1 MSKST
6 KDIKLKDTVLNS
18 MPGETEGAAPPA
30 PAVVPDSNIYFD
42 TSPTAGSQINY
53 GKTYTKK
60 DYQQS
65 QSVIDAYNAL
75 QQHNANKPG
84 KYNSRWQSTID
95 NVINKILNRE
105 KFSYDLNGDAL
116 YHQYKDQY
124 TTQGKL
130 AMMNTMGQAAAM
142 TGGYGSS
149 YSQAAGQQ
157 AYQGYLQQLNEVVPQ
172 LYQMAYDRYNQEG
185 QDMYS
190 QYSMLSA
197 QDQAEYG
204 KYRDE
209 VSDYYTDRDYLTGVY
224 NSERDFDYVQYQ
236 YNSDMEYNAYRD
248 QVKDAQWQ
256 ADFDEAIRRYNEQ
269 LAYTKDRDAIEDKR
283 YEDSVAYNKERDA
296 IEDKRYEGSV
306 AYDKER
312 DAIEDK
318 RYADSVAYN
327 KERDALEDKRYED
340 ALEAEKIAKQDKIDA
355 ENRAK
360 NHDIAINLIAAGE
373 EVPYEVQKLAGLS
386 NTEISAYRKIYSAA
400 GGATSDPTK
409 VSDLTQIADKVI
421 EVYENYGPE
430 AAAAYGYMYEQNGY
444 VDNNELSIILSAVE
458 GAEAEEGGA
467 TDTYV
472 EPLAKP
478 NGETVEPDDET
489 EKEKNKRKTIGG
501 GNRTNDVASTFK

>member
-1 MSKST
+1 M
-6 KDIKLKDTVLNS
+6 D
-18 MPGETEGAAPPA
+18 
-30 PAVVPDSNIYFD
+30 NIPY
-42 TSPTAGSQINY
+42 
-53 GKTYTKK
+53 KKK
-60 DYQQS
+60 DYTQS
-65 QSVIDAYNAL
+65 QSVTDAYNAM

-84 KYNSRWQSTID
+84 DYNSKWQGTID
-95 NVINKILNRE
+95 DTINKILNRE

-116 YHQYKDQY
+116 YQQYKDQY

-197 QDQAEYG
+197 QDQSEYG
-204 KYRDE
+204 RHRDT
-209 VSDYYTDRDYLTGVY
+209 VADYYTDRDYLTGIW
-224 NSERDFDYVQYQ
+224 NSERDFDYGQYQ
-236 YNSDMEYNAYRD
+236 FDTDMEYNAYRD

-256 ADFDEAIRRYNEQ
+256 ADFDEAIRQYNEQ

-283 YEDSVAYNKERDA
+283 YEDSVAYSKERDA
-296 IEDKRYEGSV
+296 IEDKRYEDSV
-306 AYDKER
+306 AYGKERDAIEDKRYEDALAYDKER

-318 RYADSVAYN
+318 RYEDSVAYGKERDAIEDQRYADSVAYN
-327 KERDALEDKRYED
+327 KDRDAIEDQRYED
-340 ALEAEKIAKQDKIDA
+340 AKQDKIDA
-355 ENRAK
+355 ENKAK
-360 NHDIAINLIAAGE
+360 NYDIAMNLIAAGE
-373 EVPYEVQKLAGLS
+373 EVPYEVQKIAGLS
-386 NTEISAYRKIYSAA
+386 NTEISAFRKIYSAA

-409 VSDLTQIADKVI
+409 VSDLTQMADKVI
-421 EVYENYGPE
+421 EAYENYGPE
-430 AAAAYGYMYEQNGY
+430 AAAAVGYMYEQNGY
-444 VDNNELSIILSAVE
+444 ADNNLLSIILSAVD

-472 EPLAKP
+472 EPLTKP

-501 GNRTNDVASTFK
+501 GGRTNDVARAFK